1 MKEFSIIK
9 YPLTTEKAVRLM
21 QNENKMIFIV
31 HRKAKK
37 NEIKDSVEK
46 IFKVKVLKVNTTILP
61 NNKKK
66 AYLKLDE
73 STPAMDVATQLG
85 LI

>member
-37 NEIKDSVEK
+37 MK
-46 IFKVKVLKVNTTILP
+46 
-61 NNKKK
+61 
-66 AYLKLDE
+66 
-73 STPAMDVATQLG
+73 
-85 LI
+85 